1 MAQTPDILGDD
12 DLDNNM
18 DAAEDNLDD
27 VSDNSSFCDCPAHVH
42 DRETPL
48 VIDKVIMF
56 LQTHVYFL
64 MLSFSSN
71 WHEQAAFQRSA
82 FRRSAFGCS
91 TTGSDVVATI
101 FISLFSF
108 FFPRFFSSVA
118 TFSHR
123 RSARIKKLI

>member
-12 DLDNNM
+12 DLDDNM
-18 DAAEDNLDD
+18 DDVEDNLDE

-64 MLSFSSN
+64 FLSFSSYSN
-71 WHEQAAFQRSA
+71 R
-82 FRRSAFGCS
+82 
-91 TTGSDVVATI
+91 
-101 FISLFSF
+101 
-108 FFPRFFSSVA
+108 
-118 TFSHR
+118 
-123 RSARIKKLI
+123 